1 MTRRT
6 LLILAGLAAALALV
20 LLVSRVDMDR
30 GGDAGGL
37 HAPGLAER
45 IGDLY
50 SLRVVQAGNEVVATV
65 ERGESGWAVAEK
77 GGHRA
82 DFARFRGSLQALS
95 QARRVEKKTALPEF
109 HSRLGVE
116 DPEAGDAGGYLLELD
131 YGGRHPAEGYIVGN
145 RAGAGMVYIRTAG
158 EAQSWMVSADFDLSG
173 VTRDW
178 VDREVIDLA
187 SSEVRRVALDRGE
200 GDVLE
205 IARDER
211 GDINFTPLDIPE
223 GRELS
228 YGSVANPIA
237 SALANV
243 QANDVLPAA
252 DADGLPRAVL
262 ASYETFDGLAVRVD
276 VREAAPETAEEG
288 GGDGGGEDPRYWAML
303 SAAALEP
310 AAGGES
316 ADGGEAE
323 DGGDAADAVEA
334 ADGEEAAADGSG
346 EAESGGEAADG
357 EEAAGGGDSA
367 SEEPAPG
374 PGERAAELNAR
385 LAGWA
390 YELPAYKSDQW
401 FKKMDDLLK
410 DEEAP

>member
-6 LLILAGLAAALALV
+6 LLVLAGLGAALALV
-20 LLVSRVDMDR
+20 LVVNRVGVDR
-30 GGDAGGL
+30 GRDAGGL

-45 IGDLY
+45 IGDLE

-65 ERGESGWAVAEK
+65 ERGGGGWGVAER

-82 DFARFRGSLQALS
+82 DFERFRGILQALS

-116 DPEAGDAGGYLLELD
+116 DPEADDAGGYLLELD
-131 YGGRHPAEGYIVGN
+131 YGGRHPAEGFIVGN
-145 RAGAGMVYIRTAG
+145 RAGAGMVYIRSAG

-187 SSEVRRVALDRGE
+187 SAAVRRVALDRGE

-205 IARDER
+205 IAKDER
-211 GDINFTPLDIPE
+211 GDINFTPRDIPQ

-228 YGSVANPIA
+228 YGSVANSIA
-237 SALANV
+237 GALANA

-252 DADGLPRAVL
+252 DVDALPRAVL

-276 VREAAPETAEEG
+276 VREAAAETEEEV
-288 GGDGGGEDPRYWAML
+288 GGDGGAEDPRYWAML
-303 SAAALEP
+303 SAAVLEP
-310 AAGGES
+310 AA
-316 ADGGEAE
+316 DGAEA
-323 DGGDAADAVEA
+323 
-334 ADGEEAAADGSG
+334 
-346 EAESGGEAADG
+346 
-357 EEAAGGGDSA
+357 
-367 SEEPAPG
+367 APG
-374 PGERAAELNAR
+374 PNERAAELNAR
-385 LAGWA
+385 LGGWA